1 MSGNTLSPTAAVSN
15 AGWLNNGV
23 VRVQPR
29 IQNGVTVSPVPT
41 TNVPARSSALSLDV
55 NNAAGQQPETAAASP
70 FQIASAIAA
79 MIENN
84 VTSTVH
90 TGTLNTTMGRMLTE
104 ALTTAAGAT
113 YTFQIVDSL
122 FASTTQTPPEVQ
134 IHDGTNTAGNAEVT
148 SVAILT
154 TGTATAIFTNTG
166 TAAWNGTKVITF
178 HV

>member
-1 MSGNTLSPTAAVSN
+1 MSGNTLSPTSAVSN

-29 IQNGVTVSPVPT
+29 IQNGVTVFPVPT
-41 TNVPARSSALSLDV
+41 TLVPSRASAVSLDV

-70 FQIASAIAA
+70 FQIASAISA

-104 ALTTAAGAT
+104 SLSTAAGAT
-113 YTFQIVDSL
+113 YTFQIVNSL
-122 FASTTQTPPEVQ
+122 FAATTQTPPEVQ
-134 IHDGTNTAGNAEVT
+134 MHNGTNAAGLIEVT

-166 TAAWNGTKVITF
+166 TAAWSGTMVITF

>member
-1 MSGNTLSPTAAVSN
+1 MSGSTLNPTAAVSN

-29 IQNGVTVSPVPT
+29 IQNGTTVFPVPT
-41 TNVPARSSALSLDV
+41 TNVPARSSALSLDI

-70 FQIASAIAA
+70 FQIAAAISA

-84 VTSTVH
+84 VTRTVH
-90 TGTLNTTMGRMLTE
+90 TGTLNTTLGRMLTE

-113 YTFQIVDSL
+113 YTFQIVNSL
-122 FASTTQTPPEVQ
+122 FTTTGPLPEVQ
-134 IHDGTNTAGNAEVT
+134 IHDGTNTAGSSEVT

-154 TGTATAIFTNTG
+154 TGTATAVFTNIG

>member
-1 MSGNTLSPTAAVSN
+1 MSASVSN
-15 AGWLNNGV
+15 AGWLNNGQ

-29 IQNGVTVSPVPT
+29 IQNGTTVSPVPT
-41 TNVPARSSALSLDV
+41 TNVSGTNSAISVDT
-55 NNAAGQQPETAAASP
+55 NNAAGQAPETAAASA

-84 VTSTVH
+84 ATSTVH
-90 TGTLNTTMGRMLTE
+90 TGTLNTTMGRFLTE

-122 FASTTQTPPEVQ
+122 FLTTSNLPEVQ
-134 IHDGTNTAGNAEVT
+134 IHDGSNTAGAAEVS

-178 HV
+178 HTR

>member
-1 MSGNTLSPTAAVSN
+1 MSGSTLNPTAAVSN

-29 IQNGVTVSPVPT
+29 IQQGVTVFPVPT
-41 TNVPARSSALSLDV
+41 TNVPARSSALSLDI
-55 NNAAGQQPETAAASP
+55 NNPAGQQPETAAASP
-70 FQIASAIAA
+70 FQIAAAISA

-113 YTFQIVDSL
+113 YTFQIVNSL
-122 FASTTQTPPEVQ
+122 IVSAATPLMEVQ
-134 IHDGTNTAGNAEVT
+134 IHDGTNTAGSAEVT
-148 SVAILT
+148 SITNAA
-154 TGTATAIFTNTG
+154 GTATVVFTNTG

-178 HV
+178 HT

>member
-1 MSGNTLSPTAAVSN
+1 MSASVSN
-15 AGWLNNGV
+15 AGWNCNGV
-23 VRVQPR
+23 VKVQPR
-29 IQNGVTVSPVPT
+29 IQNGVTVAPVPT
-41 TNVPARSSALSLDV
+41 TNLSSRNSAFSVDI
-55 NNAAGQQPETAAASP
+55 NNAAGQQPETAAASA
-70 FQIASAIAA
+70 FQIASCISA

-122 FASTTQTPPEVQ
+122 FTTTGPLPEVQ
-134 IHDGTNTAGNAEVT
+134 IHDGTNTAGAAEVS

-178 HV
+178 HT

>member
-1 MSGNTLSPTAAVSN
+1 MSGSLTPTAAVSS

-41 TNVPARSSALSLDV
+41 TNLGSRGAAVSVDV

-70 FQIASAIAA
+70 FQIAAA
-79 MIENN
+79 AGALINN
-84 VTSTVH
+84 TVTSTVH
-90 TGTLNTTMGRMLTE
+90 TGTLNTTSGMMVTE

-113 YTFQIVDSL
+113 YTFQIVNSL
-122 FASTTQTPPEVQ
+122 FTTTGPLPEVQ
-134 IHDGTNTAGNAEVT
+134 MHDGTNTAGNQEVT

-154 TGTATAIFTNTG
+154 TGTATAVFTNTG
-166 TAAWNGTKVITF
+166 TAAWNGTKLIPF

>member
-1 MSGNTLSPTAAVSN
+1 MSGSTLNPTAAVSN
-15 AGWLNNGV
+15 AGWLNNGI

-29 IQNGVTVSPVPT
+29 IQNGTTVFPVPT
-41 TNVPARSSALSLDV
+41 TNVPSRASALSLDV
-55 NNAAGQQPETAAASP
+55 NQPAGQQPETAAASP
-70 FQIASAIAA
+70 FQVASAAA
-79 MIENN
+79 ALIQNTA
-84 VTSTVH
+84 TSTVH
-90 TGTLNTTMGRMLTE
+90 TATLNTTSGLMLTE

-122 FASTTQTPPEVQ
+122 FTTTGPLPEVQ

-154 TGTATAIFTNTG
+154 TGTATAVFTNTG
-166 TAAWNGTKVITF
+166 TAAWNGTKIITF

>member
-1 MSGNTLSPTAAVSN
+1 MSGSSLNPTATVSN

-29 IQNGVTVSPVPT
+29 IQNGVTVNPVPT
-41 TNVPARSSALSLDV
+41 TLVPSRSSSVSLDV

-70 FQIASAIAA
+70 FQIASAISA

-113 YTFQIVDSL
+113 YTFQIVNSL
-122 FASTTQTPPEVQ
+122 FTATGALPEVQ
-134 IHDGTNTAGNAEVT
+134 IHDGTNTAGLAEVS
-148 SVAILT
+148 SVAILS

-178 HV
+178 HA